1 MNTSASLSSSS
12 PSSINS
18 AAATSS
24 SSSAP
29 VSPFSSSSSSSS
41 AGAEAA
47 IAPGLQAVI
56 ELFDTELGQL
66 KFPDVDQAVLRE
78 AAERVL
84 AQTESVAAAEHALA
98 VAREGLGDAQEL
110 LLSKC
115 QRALAYARVY
125 AEEDRELSR
134 KLDAINL
141 PRSRAKAAPP
151 AASESAEPK
160 PGRRGRRSPPAS
172 GPLFLEPSGS
182 PAAADDAAAV
192 ESCAA

>member
-12 PSSINS
+12 LSSMNSS
-18 AAATSS
+18 AASPS

-29 VSPFSSSSSSSS
+29 VSPFSASSS
-41 AGAEAA
+41 AGVEAA
-47 IAPGLQAVI
+47 IAPSLQAVI

-66 KFPDVDQAVLRE
+66 KFPDVDQAVLRD
-78 AAERVL
+78 AAERVV
-84 AQTESVAAAEHALA
+84 AQTESVAAAEHALS

-134 KLDAINL
+134 KLDAITL
-141 PRSRAKAAPP
+141 PRSRAKAAP
-151 AASESAEPK
+151 ASPSEAAEPK

-172 GPLFLEPSGS
+172 GPLFLEPSGGTA
-182 PAAADDAAAV
+182 PADDATAV

>member
-1 MNTSASLSSSS
+1 MNTSASLSSTS
-12 PSSINS
+12 PSSMNS

-24 SSSAP
+24 ASSAP
-29 VSPFSSSSSSSS
+29 VSPFSTSSS
-41 AGAEAA
+41 AGTEAA

-84 AQTESVAAAEHALA
+84 AQTESVAAAEHALS

-134 KLDAINL
+134 KLDAISL
-141 PRSRAKAAPP
+141 PRSRAKTAPSGP
-151 AASESAEPK
+151 SEPAEPK

-172 GPLFLEPSGS
+172 GPLFLEPSGG
-182 PAAADDAAAV
+182 PAADDAAAV

>member
-12 PSSINS
+12 PSSMNSS
-18 AAATSS
+18 AAASPS

-29 VSPFSSSSSSSS
+29 VSPFSSSSS

-47 IAPGLQAVI
+47 IAPSLQAVI

-134 KLDAINL
+134 KLDAITL
-141 PRSRAKAAPP
+141 PRSRAKAAP
-151 AASESAEPK
+151 ASPSEPAEPK

-182 PAAADDAAAV
+182 TAPADDAAAG